1 MGAQDWFVEYQFVQD
16 LYPPNTSYEQTNIFL
31 YACAASVIGAI
42 IFSKGAPYR
51 KALYS
56 NVIMGLWAIAAST
69 TVVFMSL
76 YKSQDFA
83 ERLNFKIA
91 PHFEFQI
98 IAVIGIFINFLFCY
112 FWEVYLLDGFLF
124 QKVLPWYK
132 EKIRGPNLEF
142 EHLEREL
149 SNSSVWPP
157 LGKNNDIKVAVTK
170 SGPLARRD
178 FDVIVEENF
187 RGKIVQQ

>member
-1 MGAQDWFVEYQFVQD
+1 
-16 LYPPNTSYEQTNIFL
+16 
-31 YACAASVIGAI
+31 
-42 IFSKGAPYR
+42 
-51 KALYS
+51 
-56 NVIMGLWAIAAST
+56 MGLWAIAAIA

-112 FWEVYLLDGFLF
+112 FWEVIVSFQIKLKLKFFLFKVYLLDGLMF

-132 EKIRGPNLEF
+132 VREALTNNKYLMGNASKINPK
-142 EHLEREL
+142 
-149 SNSSVWPP
+149 S
-157 LGKNNDIKVAVTK
+157 ITK
-170 SGPLARRD
+170 
-178 FDVIVEENF
+178 
-187 RGKIVQQ
+187 